1 MVSAPKIDDKGED
14 FTEAVTT
21 LQKVILGFQKDID
34 AGRKISVPERTEEV
48 NYTFLSLFLIP
59 AKTRQ
64 PSGSNSGPVTISFTS
79 ATKEMKNQLQRL
91 SDKLRSLARQLVARN
106 QWRMPQQ
113 IPNTPSATILDIE
126 DLSNAT
132 DLLAQLIETNTQP
145 KTPRR
150 SLSRHA
156 WEWDPHWKEF
166 FTVLPQSPVTFLY
179 ISLWKSTGGGS
190 AWDHMNMYLNNT
202 VTPESAAEALGA
214 WEDWKWDALWGEW
227 FLEQGNDG
235 DAKFYLY
242 TSQWRYN
249 EHQGW
254 RYVSSIGGVAE

>member
-1 MVSAPKIDDKGED
+1 MVSAPVVNDRGEE
-14 FTEAVTT
+14 FTEAVTV
-21 LQKVILGFQKDID
+21 LQQTINGFKEDIEH
-34 AGRKISVPERTEEV
+34 GCEICVPEQTGE
-48 NYTFLSLFLIP
+48 
-59 AKTRQ
+59 
-64 PSGSNSGPVTISFTS
+64 PSDSNSAPVTISLTP
-79 ATKEMKNQLQRL
+79 ANKKIKNQLQRL
-91 SDKLRSLARQLVARN
+91 SDKLRSLASQLAARD
-106 QWRMPQQ
+106 QWRMPLQ
-113 IPNTPSATILDIE
+113 ISNTPSATILDIE

-132 DLLAQLIETNTQP
+132 DFLTQLIETDPQP
-145 KTPRR
+145 KMPQK

-156 WEWDPHWKEF
+156 WEWDPHWKEY

-190 AWDHMNMYLNNT
+190 VWEHTNMYLNNT

-227 FLEQGNDG
+227 FLEQGDDG
-235 DAKFYLY
+235 DDDDDGDTKFYLY

-254 RYVSSIGGVAE
+254 RYVGSIGGVAQ